1 MKVCIENIVATITLN
16 QPVKFKPLVRLRNVT
31 KPVNFPALVLRH
43 DVPDASSG
51 AKRQLTFLIFETGK
65 VVAMRTKTLQQLH
78 EAERA
83 VTSLLRSI
91 GAVQPSTTST
101 VDVQN
106 IVATVVLDGLID
118 LEICAGTLTKV
129 IYEPHTFPGVIF
141 HVEDPPK
148 ATFLL
153 FSSGKVVCLG
163 TKNESDLQNAC
174 DRLERTLLEKNLLY
188 RDQSLANAS

>member
-16 QPVKFKPLVRLRNVT
+16 QPVKFKPLVHLRNVN

-43 DVPDASSG
+43 EVPDGSSD

-78 EAERA
+78 EAQRD
-83 VTSLLRSI
+83 VISLLRSI

-101 VDVQN
+101 VEIQN
-106 IVATVVLDGLID
+106 IVATVVLEGLID
-118 LEICAGTLTKV
+118 LEICAATLTKV
-129 IYEPHTFPGVIF
+129 IYEPRTFPGVIF

-163 TKNESDLQNAC
+163 TKNEADLQKAC
-174 DRLERTLLEKNLLY
+174 VRLEKTLLDRKLLY
-188 RDQSLANAS
+188 QNQS